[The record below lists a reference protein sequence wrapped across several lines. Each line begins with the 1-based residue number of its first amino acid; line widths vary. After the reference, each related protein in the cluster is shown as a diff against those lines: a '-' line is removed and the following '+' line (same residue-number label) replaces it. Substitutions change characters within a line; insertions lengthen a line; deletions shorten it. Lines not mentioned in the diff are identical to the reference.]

1 MTEPDPAVVAA
12 HRAALAGLQALAR
25 ELTPDTPPGSV
36 ADRLTALVAA
46 ADPAPQ
52 ARDFARTY
60 VFAARVGGAAAD
72 PLRATRW
79 LEGWLTAPRR
89 TPAEAQAAVV
99 DGIRFAQRLHRAL
112 GIDDVTGSA

>member
-1 MTEPDPAVVAA
+1 MSGPDEAVVRA

-25 ELTPDTPPGSV
+25 EMTAETPPASV
-36 ADRLTALVAA
+36 AGRMAELVGAE
-46 ADPAPQ
+46 DPSLEAP
-52 ARDFARTY
+52 AFARTY

-72 PLRATRW
+72 HDRARRW
-79 LEGWLTAPRR
+79 LDGWLGAPRR

-112 GIDDVTGSA
+112 GIAEGAEA